1 MRMSMSITKAAVA
14 AFMMTGCATVSADK
28 PSTSIPLGVR
38 DFADFVFNVSPPP
51 SDDDVAACRALAKPG
66 GESAVGRAVGVGGSA
81 IPIAGIG
88 IGAVIDVVA
97 HRHQAKVFSD
107 CMTKRGYTIVRE
119 N

>member
-1 MRMSMSITKAAVA
+1 MGISKAAVA
-14 AFMMTGCATVSADK
+14 ALMTIGCATVSADK
-28 PSTSIPLGVR
+28 PSTSVPLGVR

-51 SDDDVAACRALAKPG
+51 KDDDLAACRALAKPG
-66 GESAVGRAVGVGGSA
+66 GESAVGYAVGAGGAA

-88 IGAVIDVVA
+88 VGAIIDVVA

-107 CMTKRGYTIVRE
+107 CMAKRGYTVVRE